1 MTPTRYRDQ
10 VAQLAKT
17 NVAKAAELAEKI
29 DDPWFQAQA
38 WSHLARRADKPLPFA
53 RKAAK
58 AAAQGRDDYQKSAV
72 RAWEIAAL
80 AERKLKLQARR
91 SLSEALELAA
101 SVTPVSSKAESLLLL
116 FQAAL
121 KISRQD
127 AAEAAEI
134 LRKACSSSHW
144 RAVRARKNVEL
155 MLNGELMPREFYW

>member
-29 DDPWFQAQA
+29 DDPWFQSQA
-38 WSHLARRADKPLPFA
+38 WSHLSRRAEKPLPFA

-80 AERKLKLQARR
+80 GERNLHLQARR
-91 SLSEALELAA
+91 SLAEALELAA
-101 SVTPVSSKAESLLLL
+101 SITPASSRAEALLLL
-116 FQAAL
+116 FQAAF
-121 KISRQD
+121 KITRND
-127 AAEAAEI
+127 AAQAAEI

-144 RAVRARKNVEL
+144 RAVRARKNAEM
-155 MLNGELMPREFYW
+155 MLKGELLPREFFW